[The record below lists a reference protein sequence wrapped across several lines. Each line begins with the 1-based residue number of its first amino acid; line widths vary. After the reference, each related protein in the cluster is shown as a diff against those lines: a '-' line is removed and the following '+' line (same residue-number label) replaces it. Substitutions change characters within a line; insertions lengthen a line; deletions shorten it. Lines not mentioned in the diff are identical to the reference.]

1 MTFSVFCVFYFRILH
16 QDVTGFTYIH
26 QRLYVYTSPPLRI
39 YVSEASC
46 LPADGKLLPVLDVDA
61 GMEGRGGEA

>member
-1 MTFSVFCVFYFRILH
+1 M
-16 QDVTGFTYIH
+16 GFTYICL
-26 QRLYVYTSPPLRI
+26 RLYVYMSPPLRI

-61 GMEGRGGEA
+61 GMKRGGLEV